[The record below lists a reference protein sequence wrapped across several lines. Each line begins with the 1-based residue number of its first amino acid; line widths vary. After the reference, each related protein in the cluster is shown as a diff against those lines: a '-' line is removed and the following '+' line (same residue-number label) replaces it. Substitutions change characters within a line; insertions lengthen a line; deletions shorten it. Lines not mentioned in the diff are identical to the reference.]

1 MPSIDEAAMQERRAR
16 RSLGAAAAALGM
28 PEDFDDGALSPVQ
41 RRAQRSNGTSTTTAN
56 TNTTSNSLLTASPQ
70 KAPAAQTN
78 LLDLDDLFGGGS
90 SAGGAS
96 SLGTAP
102 TSTSTGGSLDVLAD
116 IFSAQPPAPP
126 QQSAVTPVMD
136 LFGAAVAAPPV
147 TAAAAPSFVALEKG
161 GLRYVTLPLQHLCNC
176 CTCNCF
182 L

>member
-1 MPSIDEAAMQERRAR
+1 MPSIDEAAMVERRAR

-41 RRAQRSNGTSTTTAN
+41 RRAQRSNGTSTM
-56 TNTTSNSLLTASPQ
+56 TNTTTNTGNSLLTASPQ

-78 LLDLDDLFGGGS
+78 LLDLDDLFGGGTS
-90 SAGGAS
+90 SLGGAS
-96 SLGTAP
+96 SSGTAP
-102 TSTSTGGSLDVLAD
+102 TGTTTGGSLDVLAD

-126 QQSAVTPVMD
+126 QQSAATPVIN
-136 LFGAAVAAPPV
+136 LFGAVPAV

-161 GLRYVTLPLQHLCNC
+161 GLRYVARRLQHLCNC
-176 CTCNCF
+176 CVRLF